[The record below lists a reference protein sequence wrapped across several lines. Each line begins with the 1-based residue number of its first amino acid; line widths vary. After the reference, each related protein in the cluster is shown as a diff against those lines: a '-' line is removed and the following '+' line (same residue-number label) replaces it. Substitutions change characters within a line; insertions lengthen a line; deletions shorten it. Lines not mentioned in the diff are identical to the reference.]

1 MQDVLFEK
9 MTFDDYNNVVQP
21 KVAGAWNLH
30 HSLSDH
36 RLDFFIML
44 SSAAGTIGNRGQAA
58 YSAANEFMN
67 AFAQYRIRRGLSATA
82 IDLGAVSDV
91 GYLAEN
97 AEKQD
102 LVRSSI
108 GSGTVNEVELHA
120 LIAAAVS
127 GKMNPDSSSSSSS
140 CSGHCI
146 TGLDIAPG
154 APAPSWM
161 ADAKFALIRPQ
172 VDSASVNKT
181 LANSAVSLRESL
193 KVAASLEEA
202 ETLVY
207 AGLVD
212 KVSAILAM
220 AKDDIDGRQPI
231 SAYGLDSLVAV
242 EIRNWVTRQ
251 TEANLQ
257 VLELLSSGSL
267 LSLSHH
273 IVKKSA
279 LLDRKLFGKAE
290 ESAE

>member
-1 MQDVLFEK
+1 MFEK
-9 MTFDDYNNVVQP
+9 MTFDDYDNVVRP

-67 AFAQYRIRRGLSATA
+67 AFAQYRIRRGLPATA

-97 AEKQD
+97 ADKQD

-127 GKMNPDSSSSSSS
+127 GKMNPDSSSSS

-161 ADAKFALIRPQ
+161 SDAKFALIRPQ
-172 VDSASVNKT
+172 VDSATANKT

-193 KVAASLEEA
+193 KVAATLEEA
-202 ETLVY
+202 EALVY

-220 AKDDIDGRQPI
+220 AKEDIDGRQPI